1 MPNKNMST
9 QNASSKNVSN
19 PKIEQQPKQQYDI
32 IFISGEYYVDHPSS
46 SIGVIVKVL
55 EDKGYSVAV
64 IEKPDWKTDKD
75 FLKFGTPRLFFGVTS
90 GSMDSMI
97 VNYTPLK
104 KARAEDENRPYFSGM
119 PDRAVTVYCN
129 KLRQL
134 FKESIIVIGGIEAS
148 MRRFVHYDYWNND
161 LRKPILFD
169 SRADI
174 LIYGAGEYQIVEI
187 ANRLKKNKKERDNE
201 KKDEEDKVKKENI
214 NEEKNKEEINK
225 KNASKTIAEVREAI
239 NETLKGIEGTAIIS
253 KEDPAASN
261 FTIFPSFDEVY
272 KDKKLFCKMQLL
284 LTNNKNLAQK
294 IDNRYV
300 LQYKMHKY
308 TTEELDHIYGLNY
321 SRNIPGKF
329 PEFKMAQFSVVTHRG
344 CIGDCYFCS
353 IPLHMGGR
361 IISRSE
367 ASILD
372 EIKRITKHKD
382 FKGQIDDLGGA
393 SANMYGM
400 DCIKCDSKK
409 CMLCNNLDK
418 SHFKLIYLLREA
430 RKIHGVKK
438 LFVRSGIRY
447 DLAIESEEYVK
458 EISKHHISGCL
469 KIAPEHFS
477 RKVLKL
483 MNKDTYINGID
494 KFEIF
499 KRMFEKINKPL
510 SQYLKYYIMTGHPG
524 STMEEV
530 IFLEKKLKQL
540 KNTESIQLFTP
551 TPMTI
556 STCMYYTGLN
566 PFTLEKVY
574 VPYTYHEKKVQ
585 KNVLYEK
592 RDTDRRREDKRWKE
606 HKPKW
611 KEIGR

>member
-1 MPNKNMST
+1 MSSQNMST
-9 QNASSKNVSN
+9 QNASSKNISN
-19 PKIEQQPKQQYDI
+19 PKIEQQPKPQYDI

-55 EDKGYSVAV
+55 EDKGYSVGV

-75 FLKFGTPRLFFGVTS
+75 FLKFGIPKLFFGVTS

-134 FKESIIVIGGIEAS
+134 FKESIVVIGGIEAS
-148 MRRFVHYDYWNND
+148 MRRFVHYDYWDND

-174 LIYGAGEYQIVEI
+174 LIYGAGEYQVVEI
-187 ANRLKKNKKERDNE
+187 ANRLKNK
-201 KKDEEDKVKKENI
+201 I
-214 NEEKNKEEINK
+214 NEDNL
-225 KNASKTIAEVREAI
+225 SKITV
-239 NETLKGIEGTAIIS
+239 NETNRYTIKESLSGVEGTCIIS
-253 KEDPAASN
+253 KEVPAESN
-261 FTIFPSFDEVY
+261 FTVLPSFDEVS
-272 KDKKLFCKMQLL
+272 KDKKIFCKMQIMF
-284 LTNNKNLAQK
+284 TNNKNLAQK

-300 LQYKMHKY
+300 LQYNMHKY
-308 TTEELDHIYGLNY
+308 TTRELDHIYGLNY
-321 SRNIPGKF
+321 SRNIPKQF

-353 IPLHMGGR
+353 IPLHMGER

-372 EIKRITKHKD
+372 EIKKIAKHKD

-400 DCIKCDSKK
+400 DCVKCDSKK
-409 CMLCNNLDK
+409 CMLCKNLDK
-418 SHFKLIYLLREA
+418 SHSKLIHLLREA
-430 RKIHGVKK
+430 RKVQGVKN

-447 DLAIESEEYVK
+447 DLAIESNEYVT
-458 EISKHHISGCL
+458 EISNHHISGCL

-483 MNKDTYINGID
+483 MNKDTYSNGID
-494 KFEIF
+494 KFEAF

-510 SQYLKYYIMTGHPG
+510 KQYLKYYIMTGHPG

-530 IFLEKKLKQL
+530 VLLEKKLKQL

-551 TPMTI
+551 TPMTV
-556 STCMYYTGLN
+556 STCMYYTSMN

-574 VPYTYHEKKVQ
+574 VPYTYHEKKIQ
-585 KNVLYEK
+585 KNTLYER
-592 RDTDRRREDKRWKE
+592 RDTDRRREDKRWKGE
-606 HKPKW
+606 YPKW
-611 KEIGR
+611 KKYSK